1 MKKSL
6 VSPTAVLRLIAA
18 SCLTLALL
26 FPSWAA
32 VLQVVGGYYYGYPGG
47 GYGMG
52 GGGGSGGGS
61 AGGGPG
67 SGIPEAAAIPTIS
80 DWGLPILA
88 VLLLAAV
95 VLQRRKVKERSSAGY
110 GASGSIPRWRLFRI
124 KWRDLRL
131 CSMAKSPSWTPRES
145 RSFT

>member
-47 GYGMG
+47 GG
-52 GGGGSGGGS
+52 GCGEGCSGGGGS
-61 AGGGPG
+61 AGGGP
-67 SGIPEAAAIPTIS
+67 IPAEVAIPALS

-95 VLQRRKVKERSSAGY
+95 VLQRRKVKER
-110 GASGSIPRWRLFRI
+110 PR
-124 KWRDLRL
+124 
-131 CSMAKSPSWTPRES
+131 
-145 RSFT
+145 